1 MDPAMY
7 RIHAGSPRAS
17 PYDAAM
23 LLQAYD
29 LDYNHKNPSD
39 RLWRPAPLHMGASG
53 TPAPYISAF
62 IATKPHLSPGN
73 KKRPVYVI
81 VHRSDNFTKEII

>member
-29 LDYNHKNPSD
+29 LITTIRTPQTAFGGQLSFTWEPLALLRLIFQRLLWQNH
-39 RLWRPAPLHMGASG
+39 
-53 TPAPYISAF
+53 F
-62 IATKPHLSPGN
+62 
-73 KKRPVYVI
+73 
-81 VHRSDNFTKEII
+81 

>member
-1 MDPAMY
+1 MY

-29 LDYNHKNPSD
+29 LITTIRTPQTAFGGQLPFTWEPLALL
-39 RLWRPAPLHMGASG
+39 RLIFSVYCGKVTFESG
-53 TPAPYISAF
+53 QQ
-62 IATKPHLSPGN
+62 
-73 KKRPVYVI
+73 KRTCVRNRTQV
-81 VHRSDNFTKEII
+81 R

>member
-1 MDPAMY
+1 MY

-29 LDYNHKNPSD
+29 LITTVRPPQTAFGGQLPFTWGPLALL
-39 RLWRPAPLHMGASG
+39 RLIFQR
-53 TPAPYISAF
+53 
-62 IATKPHLSPGN
+62 
-73 KKRPVYVI
+73 
-81 VHRSDNFTKEII
+81 

>member
-1 MDPAMY
+1 MAPAMY

-29 LDYNHKNPSD
+29 LITTIRTSQTAFGGQLLFTWEPLALLRLIFQRLLRQNH
-39 RLWRPAPLHMGASG
+39 
-53 TPAPYISAF
+53 F
-62 IATKPHLSPGN
+62 
-73 KKRPVYVI
+73 
-81 VHRSDNFTKEII
+81 

>member
-1 MDPAMY
+1 MY

-29 LDYNHKNPSD
+29 LDYNHKN
-39 RLWRPAPLHMGASG
+39 R
-53 TPAPYISAF
+53 SAGSVKILSQIHF
-62 IATKPHLSPGN
+62 I
-73 KKRPVYVI
+73 RQ
-81 VHRSDNFTKEII
+81 

>member
-1 MDPAMY
+1 MY

-29 LDYNHKNPSD
+29 LITTIRTPQTAFGGQLSFTWEPLALLRLIFQRLLRQNH
-39 RLWRPAPLHMGASG
+39 
-53 TPAPYISAF
+53 F
-62 IATKPHLSPGN
+62 
-73 KKRPVYVI
+73 
-81 VHRSDNFTKEII
+81 